1 MTVAEQFDLFEDPSI
16 SRLEAEIAA
25 VKESVR
31 KTQKSLFGKQGD
43 LVKMLLELL
52 TRVEQLEQKRDETND
67 LLPSIEINT

>member
-67 LLPSIEINT
+67 LSP